1 MTLCLLLLFSMLVT
15 LSAGA
20 LYYVSRTASEAYL
33 YQQGLSSVYAA
44 ESGANVALGRL
55 KAGGDGKSELHA
67 LGEWTAGQGDGDGYV
82 GIPHGGDGDLY
93 GIGRRGRVQAD
104 GADHVHERRA

>member
-1 MTLCLLLLFSMLVT
+1 MPAASFFYAGDAVCGSALLCLPHRLGGVP

-20 LYYVSRTASEAYL
+20 VFGVCGRERSECGAR
-33 YQQGLSSVYAA
+33 AA
-44 ESGANVALGRL
+44 EDGV
-55 KAGGDGKSELHA
+55 DGKSEIHA

-104 GADHVHERRA
+104 GAGHVHK

>member
-1 MTLCLLLLFSMLVT
+1 MPAASFFYAGDAVCGSALLRLPHHLGGVP

-20 LYYVSRTASEAYL
+20 VFGVCGRERSEC
-33 YQQGLSSVYAA
+33 
-44 ESGANVALGRL
+44 GARATED
-55 KAGGDGKSELHA
+55 GDDGTSELHA

-82 GIPHGGDGDLY
+82 GIPHGGGHPVY
-93 GIGRRGRVQAD
+93 GIGCGWWVQAD